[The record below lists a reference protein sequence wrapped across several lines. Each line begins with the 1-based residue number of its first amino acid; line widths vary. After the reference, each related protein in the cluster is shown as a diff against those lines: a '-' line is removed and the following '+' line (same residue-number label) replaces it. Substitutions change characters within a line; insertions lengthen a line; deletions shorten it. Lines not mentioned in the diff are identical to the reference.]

1 MSRDKMIQRILRYVL
16 YWRMLLLLMMMNA
29 LVFILRSRQ
38 HIDCLFQVYAPCAGD
53 ALHPPDENY
62 IPYGEE

>member
-1 MSRDKMIQRILRYVL
+1 MI
-16 YWRMLLLLMMMNA
+16 NA
-29 LVFILRSRQ
+29 LVLILRSRQ